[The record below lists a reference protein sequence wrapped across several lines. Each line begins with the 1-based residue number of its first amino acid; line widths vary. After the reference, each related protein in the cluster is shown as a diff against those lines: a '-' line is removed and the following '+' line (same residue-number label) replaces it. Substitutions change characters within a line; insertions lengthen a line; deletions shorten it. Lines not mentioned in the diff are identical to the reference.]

1 MIMQHLLEEVH
12 QFLFS
17 KTLPKLQNIVMF
29 KYGIVDFAYVHQAI
43 ISLARTG
50 IFFQNIL
57 FIMLISINYI
67 RYEILKVH

>member
-1 MIMQHLLEEVH
+1 ML
-12 QFLFS
+12 
-17 KTLPKLQNIVMF
+17 